1 MRAAPAVWTP
11 EWQAEDAVMARDWSV
26 LSNDAQ
32 LMLAHEALLRAGE
45 LLASQAECLAGEM
58 ESGTL
63 HDRGGPDA
71 LRLFAALIRVH
82 GSGDAAAGNA

>member
-1 MRAAPAVWTP
+1 
-11 EWQAEDAVMARDWSV
+11 MARDWSV

-32 LMLAHEALLRAGE
+32 LMLAQEALLRAGE
-45 LLASQAECLAGEM
+45 LLAAQAECLASEM
-58 ESGTL
+58 EGGTL

-82 GSGDAAAGNA
+82 GTEQVTGTA